1 MTAPESALV
10 STRLLW
16 GPHSDGE
23 VGAFMIGGAM
33 VPVEACCLG
42 EGVESRT
49 TLEFLPEMGHVGNV
63 NDTVKFLKDFHG
75 PLSSMSWL

>member
-1 MTAPESALV
+1 
-10 STRLLW
+10 
-16 GPHSDGE
+16 
-23 VGAFMIGGAM
+23 M

-63 NDTVKFLKDFHG
+63 NDTVKFLRDMETTSENVIFR
-75 PLSSMSWL
+75 L

>member
-1 MTAPESALV
+1 
-10 STRLLW
+10 
-16 GPHSDGE
+16 
-23 VGAFMIGGAM
+23 MIGGAM